1 MGEKHEDFFF
11 LKMRKD
17 GNGKATMTG
26 KRDGSTDEVRGGG
39 REREREEI
47 PRRRN
52 PLPGSLVSLLPR
64 ITLVIILFGGA
75 LSALQALR
83 GCVSALSLSAGK
95 NFGLK
100 CRSLDHEWRVW
111 RGYFLAPGL
120 CIREKSERKG
130 DRERVRA
137 ARSRLKKGNKRSGE
151 NLKTEPSDI
160 DVGSVVDVILE
171 HFK

>member
-1 MGEKHEDFFF
+1 MEKRRWQGRETDRR
-11 LKMRKD
+11 MRL
-17 GNGKATMTG
+17 GVEG
-26 KRDGSTDEVRGGG
+26 
-39 REREREEI
+39 EREREEI

-111 RGYFLAPGL
+111 RSYFPARGL

-130 DRERVRA
+130 DRERVLALRGC
-137 ARSRLKKGNKRSGE
+137 SRGSQPAKKRKQTLGWKSE
-151 NLKTEPSDI
+151 NGAKWYRRRECRRRNFRTFQI
-160 DVGSVVDVILE
+160 RCQ
-171 HFK
+171 

>member
-1 MGEKHEDFFF
+1 MGMEKRRWQGRETDRR
-11 LKMRKD
+11 MRL
-17 GNGKATMTG
+17 GVEG
-26 KRDGSTDEVRGGG
+26 
-39 REREREEI
+39 EREREEI

-111 RGYFLAPGL
+111 RGYFLARGL
-120 CIREKSERKG
+120 CIREKSERKR
-130 DRERVRA
+130 DRERVRSSRMFARLA
-137 ARSRLKKGNKRSGE
+137 AG
-151 NLKTEPSDI
+151 
-160 DVGSVVDVILE
+160 
-171 HFK
+171 